1 MGTVANLIEEAR
13 YDLADYEEGL
23 DFDDRLM
30 FVYLNRMIRLM
41 DSQLAALDSD
51 LVHATETEIDTV
63 SSQNYVDLTDMNN
76 GQWDSIKEFWIGN
89 DRKQQISFPLMYYK
103 RKFRSGDAEPEYW
116 ALEGRRLLFE
126 TTADSAHTDVVIHY
140 HKTHRKR
147 LETFSETFTVDAAN
161 NDIQASSGSHTF
173 VTGDGP
179 FRLTTT
185 NTLPSGLSTGT
196 DYWAVF
202 QPDNAADF
210 NLATSKANALDNS
223 VVTISDTGTG
233 THTIAFG
240 TNGDY
245 MPWDGLFDDFIK
257 EMLVLHAFSKRGQKP
272 DVISSSLF
280 KKRAMEEVI
289 RRGFVPKYYRI
300 DY

>member
-1 MGTVANLIEEAR
+1 MGTVANLLEEAR
-13 YDLADYEEGL
+13 YDLVDYEEGL

-30 FVYLNRMIRLM
+30 YVYINRMIKLM

-63 SSQNYVDLTDMNN
+63 TSQNYVDLTDMNN
-76 GQWDSIKEFWIGN
+76 GNWDSIKEVWIGS
-89 DRKQQISFPLMYYK
+89 DRKQQISFPLLYYK

-116 ALEGRRLLFE
+116 ALEGRRILWE
-126 TTADSAHTDVVIHY
+126 TTADADHTDLIIHY
-140 HKTHRKR
+140 HKNHRKR
-147 LETFSETFTVDAAN
+147 LESFSETFTVDAAN
-161 NDIQASSGSHTF
+161 NDIQISGGHTF

-185 NTLPSGLSTGT
+185 TTLPSGLSTGT

-223 VVTISDTGTG
+223 VVTISDAGTG
-233 THTIAFG
+233 THTIAWG
-240 TNGDY
+240 SNGDY
-245 MPWDGLFDDFIK
+245 MPWDGIFDDFIK
-257 EMLVLHAFSKRGQKP
+257 EMVVLHAVSKRGQKP
-272 DVISSSLF
+272 SGLFEALF
-280 KKRAMEEVI
+280 KKRAMEETI
-289 RRGFVPKYYRI
+289 RRGFVPKYYRL